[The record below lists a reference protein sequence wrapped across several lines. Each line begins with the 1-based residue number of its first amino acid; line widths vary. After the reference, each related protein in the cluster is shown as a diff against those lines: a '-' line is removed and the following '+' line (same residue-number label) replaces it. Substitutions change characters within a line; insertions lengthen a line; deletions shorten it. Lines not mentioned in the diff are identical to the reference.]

1 MLIFLLF
8 YRMLKKRKMS
18 SLPKVILA
26 YKTHR
31 KELKILIRFDYNQTL
46 IDQLKVLPIPI
57 GVKV

>member
-1 MLIFLLF
+1 
-8 YRMLKKRKMS
+8 MS